1 MEHSENT
8 FDIIIVGAG
17 TGGAIA
23 ARFAALNGLN
33 VCLIDRKER
42 HKIGNKICGDAVG
55 KEVFD
60 ILNIEHP
67 KGKELSCCIKGVKLY
82 SPDRTKCITM
92 IDPRQTGYIID
103 RVEFG
108 QRLLREALEA
118 GVKQFLDETMA
129 LDLIYDNETVI
140 GISVRLKDGTKT
152 ELKSKIVID
161 ASGLYSPLRKKI
173 KFDII
178 EKDFSKD
185 DAILCY
191 REIIS
196 FPAKDQEVQD
206 LEYISIILDQDKA
219 PGGYIWYFPKNKYSF
234 NIGLGAFM
242 DYKGKV
248 KDLYRE
254 NVFKEYVKS
263 SNIEIHSSGGGVAP
277 VRRPLWS
284 CVANG
289 IIFVG
294 DSALQVNPIHGGGI
308 DPSMRA
314 GFFAAITAAGAIESS
329 DYSINKLWD
338 YNVKTMTNFG
348 AEFAALDLLRRVLQ
362 SLSNTDLNFG
372 LGKEILTASEI
383 LQIAETGGITLSL
396 WDMAFKAFKGI
407 SRPKLLLD
415 LNYLRIRMNEIYNL
429 YKNFPRSYNQFE
441 EWKEEVQQVYTKIH
455 RMIIDVKNNK

>member
-1 MEHSENT
+1 MAYLENI
-8 FDIIIVGAG
+8 FDVIVVGAG

-23 ARFAALNGLN
+23 ARFAAKNGLN
-33 VCLIDRKER
+33 VCLIDRKQR
-42 HKIGNKICGDAVG
+42 KKIGNKICGDAVG
-55 KEVFD
+55 REVFD
-60 ILNIEHP
+60 FLKIEHP
-67 KGKELSCCIKGVKLY
+67 SGKELSCTIKGVKLY
-82 SPDRTKCITM
+82 SPDRSKCITM
-92 IDPRQTGYIID
+92 IDPRQTGYIVD

-108 QRLLREALEA
+108 QRLLKDALNA
-118 GVKQFLDETMA
+118 GVKQFLDETMV
-129 LDLIYDNETVI
+129 LDLIYDNDTVI
-140 GISVRLKDGTKT
+140 GVTAKLKDGTKID
-152 ELKSKIVID
+152 LKSKIVID
-161 ASGLYSPLRKKI
+161 ASGLNSPLRKKI
-173 KFDII
+173 KFDKI

-191 REIIS
+191 REIIN
-196 FPAKDQEVQD
+196 FPAKDQDVID

-234 NIGLGAFM
+234 NIGIGVFM

-248 KDLYRE
+248 KELYHE

-263 SNIEIHSSGGGVAP
+263 SNIEIQSSGGGVCP
-277 VRRPLWS
+277 VRRPIWS
-284 CVANG
+284 CIANG

-294 DSALQVNPIHGGGI
+294 DAALQVNPLHGGGI

-314 GFFAAITAAGAIESS
+314 GFYAAITAAGAIQSG

-338 YNVKTMTNFG
+338 YNVKVMTNFG

-362 SLSNTDLNFG
+362 TLSNTDLNFG
-372 LGKEILTASEI
+372 LGKELLTASEI

-415 LNYLRIRMNEIYNL
+415 LNYLRLRMNDIYIL
-429 YKNFPRSYNQFE
+429 YENFPRSYNQFE
-441 EWKEEVQQVYTKIH
+441 DWKKEVKNVYDKIH
-455 RMIIDVKNNK
+455 KMIVDVKINK